1 MHVTIVRLAKDTV
14 RFAAP
19 ARARRCTGGH
29 GWIVTGQ
36 EGGNGVLVWLRPA
49 DAQDSTGVLK
59 GRYPLRARADT
70 TAGRAAYASV
80 RYMIGE
86 VAHALNLDSGSADLA
101 DTTAPFGA
109 RLDGMGLEAA
119 QAQQDNVVAHFE
131 NLRLTDSTTCT
142 HS

>member
-1 MHVTIVRLAKDTV
+1 M
-14 RFAAP
+14 
-19 ARARRCTGGH
+19 
-29 GWIVTGQ
+29 VTGQ

-49 DAQDSTGVLK
+49 DAPDSTSVLK

-86 VAHALNLDSGSADLA
+86 TPHGLNLDSGSADLA
-101 DTTAPFGA
+101 DTTPPFGA
-109 RLDGMGLEAA
+109 QLDGMGLEAA

-131 NLRLTDSTTCT
+131 NLRATDSTTCT